1 VRNWTPALLVLIGAA
16 SYGVLGTFVVMG
28 YQKGFTVAEVTGSH
42 MFLGALLLWVISL
55 TQMNKWTKISIKTLG
70 KLVTVGTLSGLTGI
84 FYYTSLQS
92 VPASIAI
99 VLLFQ
104 FTWIGVIIEWV
115 LEKKPPTK
123 KVWFSLLLITL
134 GTLLSANVFNTG
146 LQELSMF
153 GLVMGLLS
161 AFTYAGFIFVSG
173 KVSTEIS
180 PWLRSPLMITGSFL
194 VIFLV
199 FPPTFLV
206 SGVLGEG
213 LLGIALAMA
222 VFGAIIPTVCF
233 TFGVPRVGIGLA
245 TILSSVE
252 LPVAIFMAWLVLS
265 EEVVVSQWIGVFLI
279 LGAITFEKVAES
291 V

>member
-16 SYGVLGTFVVMG
+16 SYGILGTFVVIG
-28 YQKGFTVAEVTGSH
+28 YQQGFTVAEVTGSQ
-42 MFLGALLLWVISL
+42 MFIGALLLWIIALTQKNKWNKISL
-55 TQMNKWTKISIKTLG
+55 KTAG
-70 KLVTVGTLSGLTGI
+70 KLAVVGSLSGVTGI
-84 FYYTSLQS
+84 FYYVSLQS
-92 VPASIAI
+92 IPASIAI

-104 FTWIGVIIEWV
+104 FTWIGVFIEWIF
-115 LEKKPPTK
+115 EKKRPTP
-123 KVWFSLLLITL
+123 KVWFSLLLITV

-146 LQELSMF
+146 FRELSLF

-161 AFTYAGFIFVSG
+161 AFSYAGFIFVSG

-180 PWLRSPLMITGSFL
+180 PWLRSPLMITGSFI

-222 VFGAIIPTVCF
+222 IFGAIIPTVCF
-233 TFGVPRVGIGLA
+233 TFGVPQVGVGLA

-252 LPVAIFMAWLVLS
+252 LPVAVFMAWVVLS